1 MKAAPGLFVV
11 LFGLGL
17 LAAGLWARFGWDIA
31 AMVIG
36 VTMTAIGLWSVPDDS
51 GGSQ

>member
-1 MKAAPGLFVV
+1 MRIAPGLVVV

-17 LAAGLWARFGWDIA
+17 LAAGLWVRFGWDVA

-36 VTMTAIGLWSVPDDS
+36 VTMTAIGLWSIPDDS
-51 GGSQ
+51 EGVL